1 MMAAQIVDAEF
12 VRSKIGRIPIV
23 DVRPRELYREGH
35 IPTAIDIPVVDL
47 DRGDLKDAKDLAREY
62 RRHALGS
69 EGPMVI
75 YCQIGKHAKLA
86 CDLLEREGFKNLFL
100 YSGSFDDWTADP
112 SRPVEK

>member
-47 DRGDLKDAKDLAREY
+47 DRGDLKDAKELAREY

-86 CDLLEREGFKNLFL
+86 CDLLESEGFKNLFL